1 MSKEEFLAE
10 LSDQTPEELNFNYDL
25 KTLKKAASVFKISG
39 RSYMNKILLC
49 LNIEQYLND
58 LGV

>member
-25 KTLKKAASVFKISG
+25 KTLKKAACVFKIPG